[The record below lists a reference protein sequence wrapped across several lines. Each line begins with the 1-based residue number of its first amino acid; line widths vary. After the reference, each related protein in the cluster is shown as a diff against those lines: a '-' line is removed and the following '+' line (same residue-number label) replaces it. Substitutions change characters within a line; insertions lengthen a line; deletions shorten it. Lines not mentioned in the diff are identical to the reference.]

1 MRVSPAEPSPGDPP
15 AGVPV
20 HSPVPRSGDRRHDI
34 EPVRPPVVAQP
45 VTPRPSG
52 VLHLAPEA
60 VRMDLGAQ
68 GERAAV
74 PGGAVQDR
82 IGGEL
87 RGHQDRLVGLR
98 AAAQPNDADRAGTP
112 AGVFGAELRFYRTRA
127 GLSQKD
133 LAAQA
138 NVSHDV
144 ISKIETGERPPA
156 EDFPPRLDAVPEV
169 DTRGALTRLWDH
181 LKKGH
186 KQRLYGWFQQW
197 ADIEAQATVL
207 RWYEP
212 LVVPGLLQTEE
223 YARAILSARP
233 DGNLDDLDE
242 QVAARL
248 ARQAILDRTGAPQ
261 LWCILDEGVLHRA
274 IGGSK
279 VMRSQLYRLAE
290 VAEHPKTTIQVIRSG
305 GAHAG
310 LLGGFIIADLDNKPP
325 VAYLETAAHGQVTDS
340 ALVTAHVA
348 LSFDRLRAEAE
359 SWAAS
364 RDLIRK
370 VAEERWT

>member
-1 MRVSPAEPSPGDPP
+1 M
-15 AGVPV
+15 
-20 HSPVPRSGDRRHDI
+20 
-34 EPVRPPVVAQP
+34 
-45 VTPRPSG
+45 
-52 VLHLAPEA
+52 
-60 VRMDLGAQ
+60 
-68 GERAAV
+68 
-74 PGGAVQDR
+74 
-82 IGGEL
+82 
-87 RGHQDRLVGLR
+87 
-98 AAAQPNDADRAGTP
+98 PNDADRAGTP
-112 AGVFGAELRFYRTRA
+112 AGVFGAELRYYRTRA

-133 LAAQA
+133 LASRA

-144 ISKIETGERPPA
+144 ISKIETGDRPPA
-156 EDFPPRLDAVPEV
+156 EDFPPRLDAIPEL

-186 KQRLYGWFQQW
+186 KQRLHGWFQEW
-197 ADIEAQATVL
+197 ADIEAEAAVL

-212 LVVPGLLQTEE
+212 LVVPGLLQTED

-248 ARQAILDRTGAPQ
+248 ARQAVLDRPDAPQ
-261 LWCILDEGVLHRA
+261 LWCVLDEGVLHRA
-274 IGGSK
+274 IGGPK

-290 VAEHPKTTIQVIRSG
+290 VAEHPKTTIQVIRAG

-310 LLGGFIIADLDNKPP
+310 LLAHFVIADLDARPP
-325 VAYLETAAHGQVTDS
+325 VVYLETAAEGHVTDS
-340 ALVTAHVA
+340 LAVAAHVA

-359 SWAAS
+359 SRAAS

-370 VAEERWT
+370 VAEEQWT